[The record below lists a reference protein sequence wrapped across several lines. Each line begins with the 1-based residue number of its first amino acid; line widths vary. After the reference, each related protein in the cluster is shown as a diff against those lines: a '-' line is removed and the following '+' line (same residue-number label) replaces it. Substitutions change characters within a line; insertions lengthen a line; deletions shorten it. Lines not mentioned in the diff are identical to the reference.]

1 MGILDPNPKTRITTE
16 KIYQNNW
23 FKKEYSPPKFEK
35 DLDIN
40 LDDID
45 AVFSESTDYMVTEE
59 KDIMPPAMIAFE
71 LLSLSWS

>member
-45 AVFSESTDYMVTEE
+45 AVFSESTVSS
-59 KDIMPPAMIAFE
+59 KNRISHALPVQQIRIH
-71 LLSLSWS
+71 LL